1 MDIKAQFCTFVG
13 ASFAEIM
20 RCFFA
25 KIESFDNITGEGI
38 TVSSNY
44 IYEYFTIANGEDDFR
59 FVIRAFENTSTQ
71 RVGIEIYVASSSSSG
86 GTGYAQTKTDLI
98 PTPTSDTNRTTIM
111 QYINNGRNNTFYDN
125 CWVFSSGNDFVG
137 MSVPFA
143 RKFENISWF
152 LFLKNHND
160 AVQLLPVRSNIG
172 TGANYIYG
180 SDTTGQYASV
190 NDVNLSSDVNY
201 VSQDIADCVY
211 IETRMY
217 GDSITNREYI
227 IPDLYCVYNYMIY
240 DEGTAGYK
248 KSFLVVG
255 TEDGLYM
262 HLSKDFFIKI
272 TEVLEKEITYYE
284 AA

>member
-38 TVSSNY
+38 TVSGY
-44 IYEYFTIANGEDDFR
+44 YTYEYFNIANGENNFR
-59 FVIRAFENTSTQ
+59 FVISAYENAVNQSI
-71 RVGIEIYVASSSSSG
+71 GIDIYVASPSSSG
-86 GTGYAQTKTDLI
+86 GTGYSQTRTKLI
-98 PTPTSDTNRTTIM
+98 EQSNNNRTAIM
-111 QYINNGRNNTFYDN
+111 QYINNGRSNTFYDN

-190 NDVNLSSDVNY
+190 NDVNLSSGINY

-217 GDSITNREYI
+217 GDSITNRDYI

-255 TEDGLYM
+255 TEDGMYM